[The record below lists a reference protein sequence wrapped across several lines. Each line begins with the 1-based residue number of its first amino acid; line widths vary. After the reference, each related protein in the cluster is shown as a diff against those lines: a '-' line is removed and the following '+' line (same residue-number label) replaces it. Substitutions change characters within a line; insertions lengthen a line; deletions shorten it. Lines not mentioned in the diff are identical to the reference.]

1 MTEKAQQIKDL
12 IEEAVEGCTVHMYDP
27 DGEHFEAMVI
37 SESFNGMPL
46 IKQHKVVMNALKER
60 FATDVHAL
68 ALKTFTPEKWEK
80 AKSRYGA

>member
-12 IEEAVEGCTVHMYDP
+12 IETAVEGATVHMYDP

-37 SESFNGMPL
+37 SETFVGLSL
-46 IKQHKVVMNALKER
+46 IKQHKLVMTALKER